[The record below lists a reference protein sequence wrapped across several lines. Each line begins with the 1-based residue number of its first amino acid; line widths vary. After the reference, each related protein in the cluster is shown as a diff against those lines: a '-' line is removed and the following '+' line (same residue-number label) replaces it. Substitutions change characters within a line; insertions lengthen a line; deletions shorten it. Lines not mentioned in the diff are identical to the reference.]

1 MHRLS
6 KVDLSVEIA
15 GIRLR
20 NPTMTAPGPTTRD
33 GITLKKQ
40 AEGGVGALVAK
51 TISVNPGVVPRPNIS
66 VLDKKRVYVGL
77 LNTETWS
84 DIPYQQ
90 WIGKEYKIAKEAG
103 LPVIASMG
111 YSASDLRKLGPLVEK
126 AGVDGIEFSLHY
138 VGFDYKPIIEIAKA
152 LRESV
157 EVPIFPKLSP
167 HIINPIEFSKELEKV
182 GVDGIVTINTYGP
195 CLHIDIETG
204 RPVLGGESGYGWM
217 SGAALKPLAIRYV
230 ADVARTVKI
239 PVLGCGGIM
248 KGADAVEHIMA
259 GASAVQI
266 CTGSILHGPSIYG
279 KVAKEIEQFMRDH
292 GYDSIED
299 MRGIA
304 LKYLPKESRLKT
316 DPPLINEDLCIG
328 CNLCERY
335 CAYDAVKI
343 EETKPKKFRVMI
355 DEGKCYSCGLCTT
368 VCPTRAI
375 FYW

>member
-1 MHRLS
+1 
-6 KVDLSVEIA
+6 
-15 GIRLR
+15 
-20 NPTMTAPGPTTRD
+20 
-33 GITLKKQ
+33 
-40 AEGGVGALVAK
+40 
-51 TISVNPGVVPRPNIS
+51 
-66 VLDKKRVYVGL
+66 
-77 LNTETWS
+77 
-84 DIPYQQ
+84 
-90 WIGKEYKIAKEAG
+90 
-103 LPVIASMG
+103 
-111 YSASDLRKLGPLVEK
+111 
-126 AGVDGIEFSLHY
+126 
-138 VGFDYKPIIEIAKA
+138 
-152 LRESV
+152 
-157 EVPIFPKLSP
+157 
-167 HIINPIEFSKELEKV
+167 
-182 GVDGIVTINTYGP
+182 
-195 CLHIDIETG
+195 
-204 RPVLGGESGYGWM
+204 VLGGESGYGWM

-299 MRGIA
+299 MRGMA

-335 CAYDAVKI
+335 CAYEAVKI

-368 VCPTRAI
+368 VCPTRAV

>member
-1 MHRLS
+1 MS
-6 KVDLSVEIA
+6 KIDLSVEIA

-33 GITLKKQ
+33 GTTLKKQ
-40 AEGGVGALVAK
+40 AGGGVGALVAK
-51 TISVNPGVVPRPNIS
+51 TISVTPGVVPRPNIS

-90 WIGKEYKIAKEAG
+90 WVEKEYKIAKEAG
-103 LPVIASMG
+103 LPVIASVG

-204 RPVLGGESGYGWM
+204 RPVMGSESGYGWM

-239 PVLGCGGIM
+239 PVIGCGGIM

-279 KVAKEIEQFMRDH
+279 KVAKEIEKFMRDH

-343 EETKPKKFRVMI
+343 EETKPEKFRVMI

-368 VCPTRAI
+368 VCPTRAV